1 MVDAYPLQWPP
12 GWNQTQYPKRSQ
24 FHDHSIARATS
35 FLMVQLKMLGATNV
49 VVSTNLALRKTD
61 GQPYSRQRLPEDR
74 GVAVYFRLNGENQCM
89 PCDKWN
95 RIEDNIWAIA
105 KCVEALRGLDRWG
118 AKEMV
123 NASFRG
129 FKALPAVATQPK
141 VNYFDGCED
150 KTSVNQRY
158 RLLVRTYHPD
168 HGGDQEDFIELT
180 RQYEIKLQE
189 FR

>member
-12 GWNQTQYPKRSQ
+12 GWNRIQHAKSSNFDR
-24 FHDHSIARATS
+24 HSMEKATY
-35 FLMVQLKMLGATNV
+35 FLMSELKRLGATSIV
-49 VVSTNLALRKTD
+49 ISTNVQLRRD
-61 GQPYSRQRLPEDR
+61 GFPYSNRKSPEDR

-89 PCDKWN
+89 PCDKWS
-95 RIEDNIWAIA
+95 RVECNIWAIA

-129 FKALPAVATQPK
+129 FKALPEHATQPK
-141 VNYFDGCED
+141 VNYFDGCDTKEQV
-150 KTSVNQRY
+150 TARY
-158 RLLVRTYHPD
+158 RTLVKTYHPD
-168 HGGDQEDFIELT
+168 HGGTNDQFVDLT
-180 RQYEIKLQE
+180 NQYEIKLQE